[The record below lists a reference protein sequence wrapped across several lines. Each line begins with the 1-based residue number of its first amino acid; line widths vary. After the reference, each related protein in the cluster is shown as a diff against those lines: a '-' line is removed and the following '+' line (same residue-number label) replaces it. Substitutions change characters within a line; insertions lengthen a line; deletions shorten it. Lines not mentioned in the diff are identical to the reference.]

1 MLLCA
6 KTAVDVELR
15 VWEESL
21 LAGHRR
27 VHVVLV
33 LLHVG
38 DGSLGEDHRVQVTFL
53 LHVGFCLLEL
63 MPRVAVLILNGSP
76 AVKVLQMGLGAGK

>member
-27 VHVVLV
+27 IHVVLV

-38 DGSLGEDHRVQVTFL
+38 IGSLGEDHHVQVTSV
-53 LHVGFCLLEL
+53 LHVGFCILVLV
-63 MPRVAVLILNGSP
+63 PVVAVLILVV
-76 AVKVLQMGLGAGK
+76 AVVLLQ